1 MTAGRPQ
8 RGGLSIGAVLS
19 QLRPE
24 FPEVTISKIR
34 FLEAEGLVRPART
47 ASGYRQ
53 FSVADVERLR
63 FVLSAQRDR
72 YLPLKVIGEHLD
84 AIDRG
89 MEPPAIDSVVP
100 TVPKVALAADGLPSP
115 ESFRRTSDLRLSR
128 RELLKVAGISEEL
141 LGQLEQFGLVSAR
154 TGTGH
159 FDSDA
164 LVVAQ
169 TARELADFG
178 FEPRHLRAFKTAAD
192 REVGLVEQIVAPQ
205 KAGRDTAAKA
215 RAEETVAEI
224 AALSVRLHATLVKV
238 GLRSG

>member
-72 YLPLKVIGEHLD
+72 YLPLKVIREQLDSAPVDSTSVSRIDLLSQSGISAEQLSQLERDGLLRPGPGGRFTADDITALRTIRTMTGLGVEREHLR
-84 AIDRG
+84 AVR
-89 MEPPAIDSVVP
+89 A
-100 TVPKVALAADGLPSP
+100 AADH
-115 ESFRRTSDLRLSR
+115 EVV
-128 RELLKVAGISEEL
+128 LLKS
-141 LGQLEQFGLVSAR
+141 F
-154 TGTGH
+154 
-159 FDSDA
+159 SDPET
-164 LVVAQ
+164 V
-169 TARELADFG
+169 RELADLFTSL
-178 FEPRHLRAFKTAAD
+178 HTLLVRA
-192 REVGLVEQIVAPQ
+192 
-205 KAGRDTAAKA
+205 
-215 RAEETVAEI
+215 
-224 AALSVRLHATLVKV
+224 
-238 GLRSG
+238 GLRQS

>member
-72 YLPLKVIGEHLD
+72 YLPLKVIREQLD
-84 AIDRG
+84 TVRADSTSVSRIDL
-89 MEPPAIDSVVP
+89 
-100 TVPKVALAADGLPSP
+100 LAQ
-115 ESFRRTSDLRLSR
+115 
-128 RELLKVAGISEEL
+128 AGISAEQL
-141 LGQLEQFGLVSAR
+141 SQLERDGLLRPGPGGRFTTDDITALR
-154 TGTGH
+154 TIRTMTGLGVEREH
-159 FDSDA
+159 LRAVRAAADHEVVLLKSFSDPET
-164 LVVAQ
+164 V
-169 TARELADFG
+169 RELA
-178 FEPRHLRAFKTAAD
+178 
-192 REVGLVEQIVAPQ
+192 GLFTSLHTLLV
-205 KAGRDTAAKA
+205 KAG
-215 RAEETVAEI
+215 
-224 AALSVRLHATLVKV
+224 
-238 GLRSG
+238 LRQS

>member
-72 YLPLKVIGEHLD
+72 YLPLKVIREQLD
-84 AIDRG
+84 AAPVDSSASNAVSRLDLLSQTGISAEQLSQLERDGLLRPG
-89 MEPPAIDSVVP
+89 PAGRFTTEDIATLRTIRTMTGLGVEREQLRAVR
-100 TVPKVALAADGLPSP
+100 AAADH
-115 ESFRRTSDLRLSR
+115 EVV
-128 RELLKVAGISEEL
+128 LLKS
-141 LGQLEQFGLVSAR
+141 F
-154 TGTGH
+154 
-159 FDSDA
+159 SDPET
-164 LVVAQ
+164 V
-169 TARELADFG
+169 RELADLFTSL
-178 FEPRHLRAFKTAAD
+178 HTLLVRA
-192 REVGLVEQIVAPQ
+192 
-205 KAGRDTAAKA
+205 
-215 RAEETVAEI
+215 
-224 AALSVRLHATLVKV
+224 
-238 GLRSG
+238 GLRQSS